1 MSVLSPYSASD
12 KAPKALQIFETPN
25 NQVGI
30 LSHFYEDI
38 RPVSQF
44 QLMPI
49 EFDCQLQEYYT
60 DLSRSQ
66 LFLKVR
72 ILKADGTSLPDDHSV
87 SPVNLFF
94 HSLFKQVDVYL
105 NRTLVSSSGDLY
117 AYKSYIKTLFN
128 SSSDDKTSSLQGQM
142 FYKDTAGYM
151 DETAP
156 NSGKLT

>member
-1 MSVLSPYSASD
+1 MSVLSPYSAND
-12 KAPKALQIFETPN
+12 KAPKALSLFQTPN
-25 NQVGI
+25 NQVSI

-38 RPVSQF
+38 RPVSQC
-44 QLMPI
+44 QHMPI
-49 EFDCQLQEYYT
+49 EFDCQLQEFYT

-72 ILKADGTSLPDDHSV
+72 ILKADGTSLPDGHSL

-94 HSLFKQVDVYL
+94 HSLFKQVNVYL

-128 SSSDDKTSSLQGQM
+128 STSQEKTSSLQGQM
-142 FYKDTAGYM
+142 FFKDTAGFM
-151 DETAP
+151 DEKAT
-156 NSGKLT
+156 NSGTLT